1 MGTRDHARAREG
13 GPKRQDWLCRTCKA
27 TDGTPFK
34 NFGSRDACFRCN
46 VAKGKC
52 FKVNV
57 AARPPQAPRALAQ
70 RQVSQQRSQQR
81 EADKV
86 AKLQAELQRYKKL
99 VKDNT
104 VTDEDAEEA
113 EVEEQVFEYTVEE
126 LLAQRRT
133 LLHECRKSTDRHDV
147 KKQDQQ
153 VAARREA
160 KLADLSAS
168 KQIAKVDKRVKD
180 AHVALER
187 MAAKKDKLDEEMQ
200 TLQQKLANHTAD
212 LEKAKLRIAEAES
225 QRVQVYATLRPQSVK
240 EHKVDMLDSAGDS
253 IASVLAASALLPA
266 EIFTKIGSNQADLR
280 NMLQGLADQ
289 VAMHQKQAEQAREEE
304 AKAKEQEAKTAETPT
319 AAAAAAEAAAT
330 ATKSRAWADT
340 NDDEASDMEV
350 DSETLD
356 AVRRKLP
363 ANLGEQVKID
373 LAIDIA
379 KTMASGKVKTKVK
392 SKAVVK
398 DEVNGKC
405 A

>member
-1 MGTRDHARAREG
+1 M
-13 GPKRQDWLCRTCKA
+13 
-27 TDGTPFK
+27 
-34 NFGSRDACFRCN
+34 
-46 VAKGKC
+46 
-52 FKVNV
+52 
-57 AARPPQAPRALAQ
+57 
-70 RQVSQQRSQQR
+70 
-81 EADKV
+81 
-86 AKLQAELQRYKKL
+86 
-99 VKDNT
+99 
-104 VTDEDAEEA
+104 
-113 EVEEQVFEYTVEE
+113 
-126 LLAQRRT
+126 
-133 LLHECRKSTDRHDV
+133 
-147 KKQDQQ
+147 
-153 VAARREA
+153 
-160 KLADLSAS
+160 
-168 KQIAKVDKRVKD
+168 
-180 AHVALER
+180 
-187 MAAKKDKLDEEMQ
+187 
-200 TLQQKLANHTAD
+200 
-212 LEKAKLRIAEAES
+212 RIAEAES

-280 NMLQGLADQ
+280 IMLQGLADQ

-304 AKAKEQEAKTAETPT
+304 EKAKEQEAKTAETPT

-340 NDDEASDMEV
+340 NDDDEASDMEV

-379 KTMASGKVKTKVK
+379 KTMVSGKVKTKVK

-398 DEVNGKC
+398 DKVNGKC